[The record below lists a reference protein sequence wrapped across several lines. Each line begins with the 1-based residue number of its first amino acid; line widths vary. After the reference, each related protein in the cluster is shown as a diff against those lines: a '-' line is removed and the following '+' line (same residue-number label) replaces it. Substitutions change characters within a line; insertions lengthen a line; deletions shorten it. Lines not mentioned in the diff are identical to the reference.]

1 MVLTLLN
8 TCSMITWSHQRTL
21 ITISKV
27 WATCLIAKPKV
38 PQECSAQ
45 YLKLSQA
52 LPLVR
57 TGWQKPVPLRREFS
71 CYSGLSILIIY
82 AQHRQVFSQTLR
94 KSLFYFQIDRSSPPV
109 LTSGKQPWSPKQLFF
124 GSSIHAPSK
133 HPWRPQGVLH
143 CDCSYPNWIIMLCVL
158 IDEPE
163 IKSPLT

>member
-27 WATCLIAKPKV
+27 WATCLIAKQKV

-45 YLKLSQA
+45 YIKLSQA

-57 TGWQKPVPLRREFS
+57 TGWQKPVPLEREFS

-94 KSLFYFQIDRSSPPV
+94 KSLFYFQIDWSSPPV
-109 LTSGKQPWSPKQLFF
+109 LTSGKRPWSPKQLFF
-124 GSSIHAPSK
+124 GSSIHAPSR

-143 CDCSYPNWIIMLCVL
+143 CDCSYPNLIIMLCVL
-158 IDEPE
+158 IDEKE